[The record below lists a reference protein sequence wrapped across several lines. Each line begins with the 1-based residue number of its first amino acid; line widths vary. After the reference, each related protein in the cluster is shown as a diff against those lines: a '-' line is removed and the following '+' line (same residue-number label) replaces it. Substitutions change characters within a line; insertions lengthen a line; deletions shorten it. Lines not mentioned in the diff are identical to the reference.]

1 MRNVPL
7 VYLAAPLFNARE
19 RKFNEELASI
29 LGTNVEVFLPQRDG
43 ELLARLVED
52 GMDKDEAEERVFEGD
67 MQAMRSAHLLVA
79 VLDGAH
85 VDEGV
90 AFEIGFMN
98 GRGECCVG
106 LQTDVRRALPT
117 GNNPMIGRGLVQI
130 FHDVGELVD
139 WITEWST
146 VWRKANLKNVA

>member
-1 MRNVPL
+1 MRNVPV

-19 RKFNEELASI
+19 RKFNDELASMFAA
-29 LGTNVEVFLPQRDG
+29 NVDVFLPQRDG
-43 ELLARLVED
+43 ELLTKLVED
-52 GMDKDEAEERVFEGD
+52 GMEKHEAEGRVFGGD
-67 MQAMRSAHLLVA
+67 IQAMRSAHLLVA

-117 GNNPMIGRGLVQI
+117 GNNPMIGQGLVQI
-130 FHDVGELVD
+130 FYDVSELAD
-139 WITEWST
+139 WIAEWSV
-146 VWRKANLKNVA
+146 VWRNSNLRNVA